1 MEQVP
6 PITPVPLVTMQPDG
20 GMVLTEAGQKIVK
33 AGGADGISDDT
44 MVMLEVISRAPGM
57 PEQDLALCCV
67 NLRMEY
73 GEEALRAIKTGH
85 VKFEKRE
92 R

>member
-1 MEQVP
+1 MAQEQP
-6 PITPVPLVTMQPDG
+6 RPEPLITMQSDG
-20 GMVLTEAGQKIVK
+20 GMVLSEAGKKIVD

-57 PEQDLALCCV
+57 NEKDLALCCV

-85 VKFEKRE
+85 VKFAKRN
-92 R
+92 

>member
-1 MEQVP
+1 MDEVS
-6 PITPVPLVTMQPDG
+6 TPRPEPLVMKQSDG
-20 GMVLTEAGQKIVK
+20 GMVLSEAGKKIVS

-57 PEQDLALCCV
+57 NEQDLALCCV

-73 GEEALRAIKTGH
+73 GEDALLAIKNGH
-85 VKFEKRE
+85 VKFEKRN
-92 R
+92 

>member
-1 MEQVP
+1 MEQVRP
-6 PITPVPLVTMQPDG
+6 EPLITRLADG
-20 GMVLTEAGQKIVK
+20 SIVLSEAGKKIVE
-33 AGGADGISDDT
+33 AGGADGITDDT

-57 PEQDLALCCV
+57 NEQDLALCCV

-85 VKFEKRE
+85 VKFEKRN
-92 R
+92 